1 MTKRYVLLQSDCECS
16 LVDFYENVAK
26 KTEADIT
33 DATRY
38 DCRKICI
45 TKSVQEG
52 IWKHY
57 TENGQSDEQIAT
69 LMLQYGPKANL
80 TGEDFAVAIED
91 GFITESE

>member
-1 MTKRYVLLQSDCECS
+1 MTKRYVLSQSDCECG
-16 LVDFYENVAK
+16 VGKFYDNVAK
-26 KTEADIT
+26 QIGADVT
-33 DATRY
+33 DDTRY

-45 TKSVQEG
+45 TKSVQEC

-57 TENGQSDEQIAT
+57 TERGQSDEQIAA

-80 TGEDFAVAIED
+80 TGDELAVEIES